1 MHVSFL
7 DTAKYFSSGLI
18 VYRVPLLDLGWVD
31 GKAWQMQEFLI

>member
-7 DTAKYFSSGLI
+7 DAAKYFSSGLI
-18 VYRVPLLDLGWVD
+18 VYRVPLLDLGGVD